1 MKSDP
6 KGYYSALGLDPTAA
20 ASDVISAFRRKAR
33 QLHPDVPGT
42 GDAGAFVALKEA
54 YDVLSDLERRAVY
67 DHSAEQLNELES
79 DEIIV
84 PRPAPAASAPLRTR
98 QPRLSDLPIALWAVM
113 GGVAVI
119 AAIQV
124 ARNLAMDTAP
134 GRQPAISANAP
145 HVEADAPERAT
156 TVPAPATLPGN
167 ANFFVVPSS
176 GPTVLW
182 ERDGAGDKFRPT
194 GQLPPFSAV
203 QGLRFIRDLGLVEV
217 RVTDSRT
224 AFIDASRITPGNA
237 AAAHRAYCAY
247 NAGPPPDNAEVLN
260 RHGIGPG
267 KVLIENRSTQPAVVK
282 LRNSAGVAAA
292 TVFLA
297 PGGKAQLDGLP
308 REQYRA
314 QFALGEMWSRTCHTF
329 AAGMRAQQ
337 FAAFAGLD
345 ELTPLAVPP
354 DPAAP
359 GQAFDIPDQVFE
371 RDQ

>member
-1 MKSDP
+1 MRSDP
-6 KGYYSALGLDPTAA
+6 KGYYDALGLPPSATAG
-20 ASDVISAFRRKAR
+20 DVTTAFRRRAR

-42 GDAGAFVALKEA
+42 GNAQAFVALKEA
-54 YDVLSDLERRAVY
+54 YDVLSDADRRAAY
-67 DHSAEQLNELES
+67 DRAAQQQ
-79 DEIIV
+79 DEIESEEVIV
-84 PRPAPAASAPLRTR
+84 PRSAPAGTAPMR
-98 QPRLSDLPIALWAVM
+98 QPRLSDLPVALWAVM
-113 GGVAVI
+113 GGVALI

-124 ARNLAMDTAP
+124 ARNLAADTAP
-134 GRQPAISANAP
+134 VQQPAIPAHAP
-145 HVEADAPERAT
+145 RVEAAPAERAAA
-156 TVPAPATLPGN
+156 VPAPPVLPGN

-182 ERDGAGDKFRPT
+182 ERDGSGDKFRPA

-203 QGLRFIRDLGLVEV
+203 QGLRFFRDLGLVEV
-217 RVTDSRT
+217 RVTESRT
-224 AFIDASRITPGNA
+224 GFIDASRITPGNA

-247 NAGPPPDNAEVLN
+247 NAGSPPDNAEILD
-260 RHGIGPG
+260 RRGTGPG

-282 LRNSAGVAAA
+282 LRNSAGIAAA

-297 PGGKAQLDGLP
+297 PGGKAQVDGLP
-308 REQYRA
+308 QQQYRA

-337 FAAFAGLD
+337 FAGYAGLD

-354 DPAAP
+354 DVAAP
-359 GQAFDIPDQVFE
+359 VQVLDIPDQVFE